1 LFTSDKRCAICKLQ
15 AGLDGK
21 RLTIALEPEAAS
33 YFCMHLPV
41 TKMDITSF
49 AAAPRAQVSAF
60 PIGTKYMVVD
70 AGGIVR

>member
-1 LFTSDKRCAICKLQ
+1 LFTCDKLCVLYKLQ
-15 AGLDGK
+15 AGLDGQ

-41 TKMDITSF
+41 NKMDITID
-49 AAAPRAQVSAF
+49 AAAPRVQVSAF